1 MKEKILEILNDYDD
15 SVDFANE
22 KSLIGDHILD
32 SFGIINL
39 VGELEDEFDI
49 TIGPEEMT
57 KENFDSVDGIEAM
70 VKRLSD
76 EQ

>member
-1 MKEKILEILNDYDD
+1 MKDKIIEILNDIDD
-15 SVDFANE
+15 SVDYEEE

-32 SFGIINL
+32 SLSIINL

-49 TIGPEEMT
+49 SIGPEEMT
-57 KENFDSVDGIEAM
+57 KKNFDSADGILAM
-70 VKRLSD
+70 VKRLSE